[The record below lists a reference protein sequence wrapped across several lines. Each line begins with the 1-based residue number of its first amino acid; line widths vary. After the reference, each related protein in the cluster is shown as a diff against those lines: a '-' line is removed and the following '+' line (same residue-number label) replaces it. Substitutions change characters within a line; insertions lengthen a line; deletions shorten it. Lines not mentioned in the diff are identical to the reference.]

1 MKVDEEGASSQLKEG
16 QVLLS
21 ERSVLTKQGE
31 DLWLS
36 NCDKEVCTPNL
47 SVVLR
52 PLFR

>member
-1 MKVDEEGASSQLKEG
+1 MKVDEDASSQPEG

-31 DLWLS
+31 DLWVS